1 MYQAPVTRQKTNGEA
16 ESSSFFNNP
25 EEIEDINQELDID
38 VQSIVVPNNQDP
50 QEHLQIIED
59 APSEEMI
66 IDDNPG
72 YEIFKKNEF

>member
-1 MYQAPVTRQKTNGEA
+1 MYQAPVTRQKTHGEA

-25 EEIEDINQELDID
+25 EEIDDSNQELDID
-38 VQSIVVPNNQDP
+38 VQSIVVPNQD
-50 QEHLQIIED
+50 QQLQIIED

-72 YEIFKKNEF
+72 CEIFKKNEF